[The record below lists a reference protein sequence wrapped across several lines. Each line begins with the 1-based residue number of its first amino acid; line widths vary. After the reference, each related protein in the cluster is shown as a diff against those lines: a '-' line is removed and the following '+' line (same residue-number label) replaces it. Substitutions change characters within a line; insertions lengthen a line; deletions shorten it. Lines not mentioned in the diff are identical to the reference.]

1 MSGEISG
8 AIMKGMQ
15 VSVTA
20 DCWPMRGPVGAIRVR
35 VMAQTWNGVKEL
47 SRRIE
52 LGSGNPEALD
62 RVIAETVTEMAEA
75 IDLGKNWEG

>member
-20 DCWPMRGPVGAIRVR
+20 DCWPMRGPVGAIRVS
-35 VMAQTWNGVKEL
+35 VTAQIWNAVRTL
-47 SRRIE
+47 NRRIE
-52 LGSGNPEALD
+52 LGSGNAEALD
-62 RVIAETVTEMAEA
+62 EAIMETVKEMAEV
-75 IDLGKNWEG
+75 IDLPNDWKG